1 MGNLMGKSEPKS
13 RITEQDRAVL
23 GLKQQRDKLNQYKK
37 RIEGNLDKER
47 QVAKEL
53 LKHNKRDKARTLL
66 KKKRYQENL
75 LSQCDGQLD
84 SIQQLIYSLEFAQVQ
99 LQVVENLKLGN
110 ESLKKLNSLMSVEE
124 VERIMEE
131 TREAVEYQ
139 VSSETR
145 ILLKMV
151 PFKGPLPELKEYKDT
166 IRCKCT
172 SSVSPEL
179 VTGIRSLPCLRCI
192 LAEYIHALNKYEDYL
207 VSKFS

>member
-1 MGNLMGKSEPKS
+1 MGKSEPKS

-84 SIQQLIYSLEFAQVQ
+84 SIQQLIDSLELAQVK
-99 LQVVENLKLGN
+99 LQVVKKLKLGN
-110 ESLKKLNSLMSVEE
+110 ESLKKLNSLIEQLESVEE

-131 TREAVEYQ
+131 TREAV
-139 VSSETR
+139 SGR
-145 ILLKMV
+145 
-151 PFKGPLPELKEYKDT
+151 D
-166 IRCKCT
+166 
-172 SSVSPEL
+172 
-179 VTGIRSLPCLRCI
+179 
-192 LAEYIHALNKYEDYL
+192 
-207 VSKFS
+207 

>member
-84 SIQQLIYSLEFAQVQ
+84 SIQQLIDSLELAF
-99 LQVVENLKLGN
+99 
-110 ESLKKLNSLMSVEE
+110 SL
-124 VERIMEE
+124 
-131 TREAVEYQ
+131 
-139 VSSETR
+139 
-145 ILLKMV
+145 LL
-151 PFKGPLPELKEYKDT
+151 L
-166 IRCKCT
+166 I
-172 SSVSPEL
+172 
-179 VTGIRSLPCLRCI
+179 
-192 LAEYIHALNKYEDYL
+192 
-207 VSKFS
+207 